1 MSNLSAENIRQAVAN
16 RYESIAV
23 QGVAPA
29 GEQQDCCDTASGSC
43 GPDLYAVDVSGLPAT
58 VTGLSLGCGDPITL
72 AELQPG
78 QTVLDLGSGAG
89 IDCFLAAERVGPTGK
104 VIGVDMT
111 TSMLARARENQAR
124 LGHDQVEF
132 REGLIEAL
140 PVADE
145 SIDVIISN
153 CVVNLSPDK
162 PAVFREALRVL
173 KPGGRLAISD
183 MVTQGRFSAAER
195 ADSDSW
201 CECISGA
208 ENVGDVAAWMKAAGF
223 EDISIR
229 DKEAPGF
236 ELAASGD
243 LPQPLRLFSARI
255 RGRKPLRG

>member
-1 MSNLSAENIRQAVAN
+1 MTTETESTIRHAVAE
-16 RYESIAV
+16 RYGALAARGAEST
-23 QGVAPA
+23 
-29 GEQQDCCDTASGSC
+29 DCCADTADCC
-43 GPDLYAVDVSGLPAT
+43 GPQLYSVDTSSLPQS

-72 AELQPG
+72 AALQPG

-89 IDCFLAAERVGPTGK
+89 IDCFLAAERVGTTGQ

-111 TSMLARARENQAR
+111 PEMLARARENQAR
-124 LGHDQVEF
+124 LGLTNVTF

-140 PVADE
+140 PVADD

-153 CVVNLSPDK
+153 CVINLSPDK
-162 PAVFREALRVL
+162 PAVFREAFRVL
-173 KPGGRLAISD
+173 KPGGRLAVSD

-195 ADSDSW
+195 DDSESW

-208 ENVGDVAAWMKAAGF
+208 ENVGDVARWMRAAGF
-223 EDISIR
+223 EALSIR
-229 DKEAPGF
+229 DKEAPAF

-255 RGRKPLRG
+255 QAQKPLR